1 MMHNI
6 RIGSGAGFAGDRIEP
21 ALDLIA
27 QGDLDYIVFE
37 CLAERTIALAQK
49 NKLKDPLRGYD
60 ELLETRMEKV
70 LPLAYK
76 NKVKVI
82 SNMGAAN
89 PVEAARI
96 VARIAKE
103 KDLAGL
109 KIVAVEGDDVLP
121 LIQDFL
127 DLPILE
133 TGELLSTLANK
144 IISANAYLSSAPI
157 VQALREGAD
166 IIITGRVADPSLF
179 LAPLIYEF
187 NWSSDDYEKMGR
199 GTLVGHLLE
208 CAGQISGG
216 YFSDPGT
223 KDVDDLW
230 DLGFPYAEVDP
241 DGHGYISKIENSG
254 GLINTATCTEQLLY
268 EIHDPSR
275 YITPDCIADFSKV
288 TFTEL
293 QKNKVSFQEAR
304 GRQATDSYKVSVG
317 FENGFMAEASISYG
331 GSNCMARAHQAI
343 EIVRKRLDR
352 LSLPIEDIRFDALG
366 VNSILPNKNDNYPE
380 LNEVRI
386 RVAARVEDEQ
396 SARLIVHEIESL
408 YTNGP
413 AAGGGVEKKVS
424 ELISIRSVLIP
435 KSLVQT
441 QLKTIIT

>member
-1 MMHNI
+1 MMQKV

-21 ALDLIA
+21 ALDLIE

-76 NKVKVI
+76 NKVTVI

-109 KIVAVEGDDVLP
+109 KIVAVEGDNVLP
-121 LIQDFL
+121 QIQDFL

-133 TGELLSTLANK
+133 TSDPLRTIANK
-144 IISANAYLSSAPI
+144 IISANAYLGSDPI

-179 LAPLIYEF
+179 LAPLIYKF
-187 NWSSDDYEKMGR
+187 NWSPDDYEKMGR

-216 YFSDPGT
+216 YFSDPGA

-241 DGHGYISKIENSG
+241 DGNGFISKIENSG

-275 YITPDCIADFSKV
+275 YITPDCLADFSKV
-288 TFTEL
+288 IFKKL

-352 LSLPIEDIRFDALG
+352 FSLPIEDIRFDALG

-396 SARLIVHEIESL
+396 TAKSIVHEVESL

-413 AAGGGVEKKVS
+413 AGGGGVTKKVS

-435 KSLVQT
+435 KSVVQT
-441 QLKTIIT
+441 QLKSIIT